1 MQFTVWLI
9 LWLAW
14 NAFIICF
21 YLDIG
26 ALNQV
31 IIIRYGLRGFSNSF
45 LFRTLKF

>member
-31 IIIRYGLRGFSNSF
+31 IIIRYGLHGFF
-45 LFRTLKF
+45 ILFFFYI